1 MIWQAHEISVPL
13 LLKGDPERSKSPA
26 KAPITQTDH
35 SENPDEQWYLCR
47 NCEQPITRPVH
58 RIAVQGSHTHT
69 FANPSGMVF
78 ELACFSNAGGF
89 SFMGP
94 PSLEFTWFAGHSWRI
109 TICAGCL
116 THIGWFFSASGGQG
130 FFGLI
135 PDKLQLRD
143 LKGAPP

>member
-1 MIWQAHEISVPL
+1 
-13 LLKGDPERSKSPA
+13 
-26 KAPITQTDH
+26 
-35 SENPDEQWYLCR
+35 
-47 NCEQPITRPVH
+47 
-58 RIAVQGSHTHT
+58 
-69 FANPSGMVF
+69 
-78 ELACFSNAGGF
+78 
-89 SFMGP
+89 MGP